1 MILRSHSVKLAK
13 SFGKFFRISES
24 LNLIA
29 VIFVF
34 SISYS
39 TDSIVN
45 LTWYSFAAVSDM
57 FFISIY
63 YLPL

>member
-1 MILRSHSVKLAK
+1 MRSLKILAKLLCATALILRSHSVKFAK
-13 SFGKFFRISES
+13 SRGKFLRIIES

-34 SISYS
+34 STSYS

-45 LTWYSFAAVSDM
+45 LT
-57 FFISIY
+57 
-63 YLPL
+63 